1 MSSSLRASYEVLVE
15 LPADQRADWLQRHC
29 ADADQRRLLAQMLA
43 IGDLAQTNPLGA
55 PAPERLE
62 RLEKDG
68 ARAEND
74 CERWVGQQVGPFRL
88 LRLIGQGGMGAIY
101 LARRESADFDQQV
114 AVKLLRRGWFSQI
127 EQRLFRRERQL
138 LASLSHPNIARL
150 VDGGVTDAGLPYLAM
165 EFIEG
170 VAITRYCVD
179 HHLDLRARLRLLLTV
194 CRAVDAAHHALI
206 VHRDIKPSNILVTA
220 DGTAKLL
227 DFGVAKLLEGEE
239 PDTATGLAALTPD
252 YAAPEQFSGAAITTA
267 TDVYA
272 LGILLHELLTG
283 SRPVG
288 QPLRRP
294 SASAAVPTED
304 RLEILFSPASLRGDL
319 DNIVLKSLEV
329 EPHRRY
335 TSAGALGDDI
345 ERHLN
350 GQPVAAH
357 PPSRW
362 YRTRK
367 FVQRHRGGV
376 GIAMLMLIAV
386 VFSLATALWQTRVA
400 RDEARRA
407 NAVRDLM
414 VQILRETAPTGPAA
428 ERPEVPEL
436 VYQAT
441 ARLMDS
447 LVDQP
452 EVRAELQN
460 TLGNVLRHM
469 NELPRSEAL
478 LLESE
483 KATATLPGNSK
494 LRVENQI
501 ELTRTLMR
509 KGDYAGASSRLDPL
523 LTIRPTELPDG
534 VPLAMLLKLAM
545 VLAANRADTDRAV
558 QLGEEMIQSYRAD
571 CARGLR
577 CAESAMAINDFAS
590 VLVGAGKL
598 LRARALF
605 VEALALKRMFN
616 APLASVADSLAMLA
630 VTDQYLGDLD
640 QAQRWADETDV
651 LNNSLELDRP
661 RLSNLQQRAEIALA
675 RESAE
680 VAETLLRELIKA
692 QDAQEYGPCS
702 QASARLFLA
711 RALLQQQSAE
721 SALAESQRMIASIP
735 DCSGSR
741 LFNGELGQLVAARAE
756 LLRGAKAAAESLL
769 GKALESAAQL
779 QRSGPNRKMLF
790 LADSMRVHLGL
801 GKEEA
806 AQADARSLLAYLD
819 EIGAIDL
826 APWRLEAEI
835 VLLDR
840 EDSRAVHALHARISR
855 VSHWPIG
862 QRLLARLESRQV
874 IPGKP
879 APR

>member
-1 MSSSLRASYEVLVE
+1 MSSALRASYEVLIE
-15 LPADQRADWLQRHC
+15 LPADQRETWLHQHC
-29 ADADQRRLLAQMLA
+29 PDIDQRRLLTQMLA
-43 IGDLAQTNPLGA
+43 IDDLAQTNPLGA

-68 ARAEND
+68 ASAEND
-74 CERWVGQQVGPFRL
+74 CERWVGQLVGPFRL

-114 AVKLLRRGWFSQI
+114 AVKLLRRGWFSHI

-150 VDGGVTDAGLPYLAM
+150 VDGGVTDAGMPYLAM

-179 HHLDLRARLRLLLTV
+179 RHLDLRARLRLLLTV

-252 YAAPEQFSGAAITTA
+252 YAAPEQFSGEAITTA

-283 SRPVG
+283 SRPAG
-288 QPLRRP
+288 HPLRRP
-294 SASAAVPTED
+294 SASAAVPSED

-329 EPHRRY
+329 ESHRRY
-335 TSAGALGDDI
+335 ASAGALGDDI

-350 GQPVAAH
+350 GQPVSAH

-376 GIAMLMLIAV
+376 GMAMLMLIAI
-386 VFSLATALWQTRVA
+386 VFSLATALWQTKVA

-414 VQILRETAPTGPAA
+414 VDILRETAPTGPAA

-436 VYQAT
+436 VYRAT
-441 ARLMDS
+441 SRLMGG

-478 LLESE
+478 LLEAE
-483 KATATLPGNSK
+483 KATAAFPLRSR

-509 KGDYAGASSRLDPL
+509 KGDYAGAANRLDPL

-545 VLAANRADTDRAV
+545 VLAANRTDTDRAV

-598 LRARALF
+598 VRARALF

-661 RLSNLQQRAEIALA
+661 RLTNLQQRAEIALA

-680 VAETLLRELIKA
+680 EAEALLRELITA
-692 QDAQEYGPCS
+692 QDEQAYGPCS
-702 QASARLFLA
+702 QASARLYLS
-711 RALLQQQSAE
+711 RALLQRQRAE
-721 SALAESQRMIASIP
+721 SALAESRRVIELITN
-735 DCSGSR
+735 CSDSR
-741 LFNGELGQLVAARAE
+741 LFNGELARLVAARAE
-756 LLRGAKAAAESLL
+756 LLRGDSASAKTQLD
-769 GKALESAAQL
+769 KALERVAQL
-779 QRSGPNRKMLF
+779 RRSGPNRRMLF
-790 LADSMRVHLGL
+790 LIDSMRVHLGL
-801 GKEEA
+801 GEDEA
-806 AQADARSLLAYLD
+806 AHSDARFLLAYVD
-819 EIGAIDL
+819 EVGAGDL
-826 APWRLEAEI
+826 APLRLEAEL

-840 EDSRAVHALHARISR
+840 DDAQAVQALRARISQI
-855 VSHWPIG
+855 SHWPIG
-862 QRLLARLESRQV
+862 QRLLVLLASVQV
-874 IPGKP
+874 LPTKP
-879 APR
+879 VPR